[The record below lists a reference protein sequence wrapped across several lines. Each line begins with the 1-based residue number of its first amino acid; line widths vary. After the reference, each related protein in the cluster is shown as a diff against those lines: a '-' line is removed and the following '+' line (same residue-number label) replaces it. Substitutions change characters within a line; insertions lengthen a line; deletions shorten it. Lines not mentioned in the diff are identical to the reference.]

1 MKSAFA
7 PALFVLV
14 LALPHLAAPATAKE
28 KEKSHEESLLLFDQ
42 RRVGVNVPAG
52 FLYSASKDEHGVI
65 SARLSTPKDTI
76 SLQISFLPDI
86 DGEYATARGQK
97 EIMVKSFQQYV
108 VGSVEQGMHFEELQ
122 PRNGSGTYCIFTD
135 AKLVGAA
142 TPGPKLVGATP
153 PWPKLEAPRVYIL
166 TSGRAVLR
174 KRQHHCVHTGMHK
187 VLWYDVRAVHLVC
200 RRA

>member
-7 PALFVLV
+7 PALF
-14 LALPHLAAPATAKE
+14 ALPHLAAPATAKE

-76 SLQISFLPDI
+76 SLQISFLPDV

-142 TPGPKLVGATP
+142 TLPPGEYLHSTTGIKSWRGCMALFT
-153 PWPKLEAPRVYIL
+153 LFSNNT
-166 TSGRAVLR
+166 TSEEYLSAMKVLR
-174 KRQHHCVHTGMHK
+174 ESVVEKPLTPLR
-187 VLWYDVRAVHLVC
+187 
-200 RRA
+200 